1 MSALCSIQE
10 HVRVI
15 WSRDQDL
22 QKWIPVAEDD
32 SNRLFEEGA
41 NLAGTPYPYAV
52 IVDNGVTGSRNLG
65 NHTFFENRTF
75 SVRIYSNNRTQLGAL
90 SRRFRLVFSNADG
103 DVTEDGCI
111 CKSGVSGGQT
121 TLFGDGIRM
130 ATYTLSFSV
139 AENRGPRRLRG
150 TTQNIEGDMNG

>member
-1 MSALCSIQE
+1 MNNLCSLQD

-15 WSRDQDL
+15 WARDHDL
-22 QKWIPVAEDD
+22 QQWVPASDGVD
-32 SNRLFEEGA
+32 NRLFEEGN

-52 IVDNGVTGSRNLG
+52 IVDNGSSGSRNLG

-75 SVRIYSNNRTQLGAL
+75 SVRIYSNNRKQLLEL
-90 SRRFRLVFSNADG
+90 SRRFRLVFSNAYG

-111 CKSGVSGGQT
+111 CRSSVSGGQT
-121 TLFGDGIRM
+121 ALFGDGVRM
-130 ATYTLSFSV
+130 AMYTLSFSV